1 MKIRIIVDKYEYQG
15 LYAGSEHEVESY
27 VWVTGVE
34 KFIYSFKVHGKLW
47 KLYEDECEEVFP
59 SPNEK
64 LMDVISTD
72 LKKEECRSSYCE
84 CEEGKCSGGKVDRR
98 VDWANKIKSKA
109 DSEKKIPIK
118 SDGGS
123 STYYDIDIP
132 AWLLYTLNERQKE
145 GKCYIKTEEL
155 IECGFSSDFDAG
167 NVFKSLVRAWGA
179 LNGAGKAGNDVD
191 YECNKIVYS
200 ANKLKQR
207 NQRKEQK

>member
-1 MKIRIIVDKYEYQG
+1 MKIRVITKDYEYQG
-15 LYAGSEHEVESY
+15 LYAGSEHEVEAM
-27 VWVTGVE
+27 VWISGVE
-34 KFIYSFKVHGKLW
+34 KFLYSFTTNGKLW
-47 KLYEDECEEVFP
+47 QLYEGECEEAFP
-59 SPNEK
+59 APNEK
-64 LMDVISTD
+64 LMGVISTD

-84 CEEGKCSGGKVDRR
+84 CEEGKCSGGKVDMRA
-98 VDWANKIKSKA
+98 DEAGKSNP
-109 DSEKKIPIK
+109 IGPIK

-123 STYYDIDIP
+123 STYYDIEIP
-132 AWLLYTLNERQKE
+132 AWLLHTLNERQKE

-179 LNGAGKAGNDVD
+179 LNGAGKAGNGVD